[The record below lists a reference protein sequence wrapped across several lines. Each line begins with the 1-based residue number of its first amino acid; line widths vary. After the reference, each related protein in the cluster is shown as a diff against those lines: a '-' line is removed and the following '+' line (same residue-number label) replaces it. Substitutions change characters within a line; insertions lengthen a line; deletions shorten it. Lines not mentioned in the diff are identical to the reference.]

1 MEPLKLESP
10 DASFR
15 GSREICRQAQCRFRV
30 EVGED
35 LGEKSSAG
43 PEGRS
48 PAYWEVSPVTSSL
61 VSQRALP
68 LPGSQ
73 FHLL

>member
-15 GSREICRQAQCRFRV
+15 DSREICRQAQYRLRV

-43 PEGRS
+43 PEGGS
-48 PAYWEVSPVTSSL
+48 PACWEVSPVTNSL
-61 VSQRALP
+61 VTEQALP